1 MRKRGRRE
9 TGPSSLV
16 LLADHHTCQLP
27 SSAPQVPRTSWAPL
41 AAVMEAGDTHSEP
54 CLNSIPSGPREVGV
68 VHFWAGSPLQLLTR
82 RHADVLTA

>member
-27 SSAPQVPRTSWAPL
+27 SSAPQVPRASWAPL

-54 CLNSIPSGPREVGV
+54 CLKPTARQGLRGTFVACQNTDRVPS
-68 VHFWAGSPLQLLTR
+68 
-82 RHADVLTA
+82 